1 MSNILVATDLSLR
14 SERAVRRAFSLARET
29 GAALHLLS
37 VVDDELPEAIA
48 GRRRAET
55 REELERFC
63 AALPDSAH
71 CGWSVEAALG
81 DPVPVILAAA
91 ERLDAE
97 LIVTGI
103 PRARPLLDLFGGP
116 TVERLARQSL
126 RPVLLV
132 SIAAET
138 PYASTLAGLD
148 LSPSAAAAVRAAKK
162 LAPGARLTGFHAV
175 HVPYAGLGPGGDR
188 TSLGA
193 PFLKLAQADLD
204 GWIAANQLGEVL
216 DDARLEE
223 GGLTVAFARM
233 VSETKPQ
240 LVAIGAHGRGGLN
253 PTLLGRF
260 AAELLRDPPCDLLV
274 VRR

>member
-1 MSNILVATDLSLR
+1 MASIDTQQVPLDNTTDDPRVVAPLILNQT
-14 SERAVRRAFSLARET
+14 FT
-29 GAALHLLS
+29 S
-37 VVDDELPEAIA
+37 V
-48 GRRRAET
+48 T
-55 REELERFC
+55 
-63 AALPDSAH
+63 DSA
-71 CGWSVEAALG
+71 A
-81 DPVPVILAAA
+81 
-91 ERLDAE
+91 
-97 LIVTGI
+97 
-103 PRARPLLDLFGGP
+103 
-116 TVERLARQSL
+116 RLAFRAPGL
-126 RPVLLV
+126 WFYPVLLV

-148 LSPSAAAAVRAAKK
+148 LSPSAAAAVRAARK
-162 LAPGARLTGFHAV
+162 LAPGAKLTGFHAV
-175 HVPYAGLGPGGDR
+175 HVPYAGLGAGGDR

-216 DDARLEE
+216 DEARIEE

>member
-1 MSNILVATDLSLR
+1 MPNILVATDLSLR
-14 SERAVRRAFSLARET
+14 SERAVRRAFALARAR

-37 VVDDELPEAIA
+37 VVDDDQPERIVE
-48 GRRRAET
+48 RRRAET

-63 AALPDSAH
+63 AALPDAAACDWTLH
-71 CGWSVEAALG
+71 VELG
-81 DPVPVILAAA
+81 DAVPVILATAD
-91 ERLDAE
+91 RLDAE

-103 PRARPLLDLFGGP
+103 PRRRPLVDLFGGP
-116 TVERLARQSL
+116 TVERLASQSL

-132 SIAAET
+132 SVAAET

-148 LSPSAAAAVRAAKK
+148 LSPAAAAAVRAARR
-162 LAPGARLTGFHAV
+162 LAPKARLVGFHAV
-175 HVPYAGLGPGGDR
+175 HVPYAGLSAGGER
-188 TSLGA
+188 NVLGA
-193 PFLKLAQADLD
+193 PFLHLAQADMD
-204 GWIAANQLGEVL
+204 GWIAANGLRGTL
-216 DDARLEE
+216 DEARLEE

-233 VSETKPQ
+233 VAETRPQ

-260 AAELLRDPPCDLLV
+260 AAELLRDPPCDLLL

>member
-1 MSNILVATDLSLR
+1 MPNILVATDLSLR
-14 SERAVRRAFSLARET
+14 SERAVRRAFALARAQ

-37 VVDDELPEAIA
+37 VVDDEQPEAIA

-63 AALPDSAH
+63 AALPDA
-71 CGWSVEAALG
+71 GSVDWTLHVELG
-81 DPVPVILAAA
+81 DAVPEILAAA

-116 TVERLARQSL
+116 TVERLAARSL

-132 SIAAET
+132 STAAET
-138 PYASTLAGLD
+138 PYGSVLAGLD
-148 LSPSAAAAVRAAKK
+148 LSPAAAAAVRRARQVAPEAK
-162 LAPGARLTGFHAV
+162 LVGFHAV
-175 HVPYAGLGPGGDR
+175 HVPYAGLTSGGER
-188 TSLGA
+188 NALGA
-193 PFLKLAQADLD
+193 PFLELARADLD
-204 GWIAANQLGEVL
+204 GWVAANRLGEVL
-216 DDARLEE
+216 DAARLEE
-223 GGLTVAFARM
+223 GGVTVVFAQM
-233 VSETKPQ
+233 VAELRPQ
-240 LVAIGAHGRGGLN
+240 LVAIGAHGRGALN

-260 AAELLRDPPCDLLV
+260 AAELLRDPPCDLLL

>member
-14 SERAVRRAFSLARET
+14 SERAVRRAFALARES

-37 VVDDELPEAIA
+37 VVDDDQPEAIA

-63 AALPDSAH
+63 AALPDASACEWTLH
-71 CGWSVEAALG
+71 VELG
-81 DPVPVILAAA
+81 DCVPTILAEA

-116 TVERLARQSL
+116 TVERLASRSL

-132 SIAAET
+132 STTAET
-138 PYASTLAGLD
+138 PYSSALAGLD
-148 LSPSAAAAVRAAKK
+148 LSPASAAAVRAVKK
-162 LAPGARLTGFHAV
+162 LAPKAKLTGFHAV
-175 HVPYAGLGPGGDR
+175 HVPYAGLSSGGER
-188 TSLGA
+188 NSLGA
-193 PFLKLAQADLD
+193 PFLDLARADLD
-204 GWIAANQLGEVL
+204 GWIAANEIGEAL
-216 DDARLEE
+216 DEARLEE
-223 GGLTVAFARM
+223 GGVTVAFARM
-233 VSETKPQ
+233 IAEAKPQ

-260 AAELLRDPPCDLLV
+260 AAELLRDPPCDLLI